1 MTISFDLSVEDAKF
15 VDAWRAGRN
24 INVSDIAR
32 QLLLER
38 IENEMD
44 LRPYR
49 ETRAEYEADPVT
61 YSHEEVGKMLALR

>member
-1 MTISFDLSVEDAKF
+1 M
-15 VDAWRAGRN
+15 
-24 INVSDIAR
+24 SDIAR

-44 LRPYR
+44 LRAYR

-61 YSHEEVGKMLALR
+61 YSPEEVGKMLALR